1 MSTASTLILSV
12 KAAGGGAVDEAEP
25 GLEAAGEGAVDE
37 AEPGP
42 EAVALGVFFVVPVLL
57 RVYIFSPFYFF

>member
-12 KAAGGGAVDEAEP
+12 
-25 GLEAAGEGAVDE
+25 EAAGEGAVDE
-37 AEPGP
+37 AEEQPGP

-57 RVYIFSPFYFF
+57 RVYIFSPFFFF